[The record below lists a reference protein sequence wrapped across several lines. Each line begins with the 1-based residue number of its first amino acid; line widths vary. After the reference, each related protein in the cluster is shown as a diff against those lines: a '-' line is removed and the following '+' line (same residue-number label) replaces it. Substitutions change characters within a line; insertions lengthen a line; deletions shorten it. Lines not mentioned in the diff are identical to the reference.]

1 MLRWEL
7 FFLLGIYP
15 FTQVRPPRP
24 ATICA
29 LAQRLRLRSE
39 SQREEVVEEQERKR
53 EEHLSRGESAK
64 ETKTENVDTA
74 RRGTGTIKESASPSR
89 ERRRSVLV

>member
-1 MLRWEL
+1 MYGGGPEILVSAGSQLVTVGTL

-15 FTQVRPPRP
+15 FIQVRPPRP

-39 SQREEVVEEQERKR
+39 SQREEVVEEQ
-53 EEHLSRGESAK
+53 AC
-64 ETKTENVDTA
+64 
-74 RRGTGTIKESASPSR
+74 
-89 ERRRSVLV
+89 

>member
-1 MLRWEL
+1 MYGGGPEILVSAGSQL
-7 FFLLGIYP
+7 VTVGTLFLLGIYP

-39 SQREEVVEEQERKR
+39 SQREEVVEEQACQ
-53 EEHLSRGESAK
+53 SGFPMPAIS
-64 ETKTENVDTA
+64 
-74 RRGTGTIKESASPSR
+74 
-89 ERRRSVLV
+89 